1 MKLLEKYK
9 SNLKDLRLDA
19 GLTIEELAD
28 VTGLGK
34 RTIIA
39 IENDAGAN
47 PSIET
52 VKHLL
57 AYFQIPFEELYP

>member
-52 VKHLL
+52 VKRLL